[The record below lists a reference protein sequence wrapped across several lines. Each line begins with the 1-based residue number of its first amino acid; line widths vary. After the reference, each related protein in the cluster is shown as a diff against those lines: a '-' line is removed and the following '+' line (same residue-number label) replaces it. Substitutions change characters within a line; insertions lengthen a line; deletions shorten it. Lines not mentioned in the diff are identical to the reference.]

1 MAFRAAAPV
10 VLLALLSTVS
20 AYCPAFLQNQTACS
34 CSNYIDG
41 AIIRCN
47 GPSGPMIVDE
57 LKKTQIAISEL
68 ALENANI
75 IEISARAFKNL
86 RIKKLVLDNNRIRKI
101 QADAFNGLE
110 NTLQDLSINFNKL
123 SKVPSEALVGLRVL
137 SVLSIKCNQIGDI
150 EGSLFKNM
158 PSLIELNLSGNKIS
172 KIDGVAF
179 DEVKNT
185 LQSLVLDNNEMSEV
199 PAEAIR
205 NLDSL
210 IALHLKNNQISKLD
224 KLQIVNMTS
233 LSMLTLSGNQI
244 SSIDKNFIMNSPKIF
259 YIYLNNN
266 NIGSIELGTLAQFSD
281 VQTLDL
287 SYNHLAEVT
296 TDMFRSLEH
305 LQHLNLEGNSIT
317 DIAPGAFSATPLL
330 LLWLPHNCLTSITL
344 STFQGAPYLRQIS
357 LADNNIRN
365 IQPGSFGYLA
375 NLHTLDL
382 SSNKIQVLQSGAIS
396 GTDHLTVRLQENPM
410 VCSQDGFHVM
420 NGREAINLTT
430 EPNLVCKTDYT
441 HDIQDICPK
450 KEKPA
455 PMPMCVKPKY
465 DETTTTTTVT
475 TTMPT
480 TTTKVVTP
488 REPSTIPGR
497 RMNMERFWRLS
508 KRPNDALLPPRQR
521 VPLETIPAT
530 AIASG
535 QVPTIPVIPQVS
547 NGNVP
552 SRVEERLKL
561 LNANRS
567 LPPWLKADN
576 KGGKQEN
583 MEFSSDSAPET
594 VAIAESAPSS

>member
-1 MAFRAAAPV
+1 MAFRPAAPL
-10 VLLALLSTVS
+10 VLLLAALLHSS
-20 AYCPAFLQNQTACS
+20 AAYCPTFLLNQTACS

-47 GPSGPMIVDE
+47 GPNGPLIVDE
-57 LKKTQIAISEL
+57 LKKTQIEINEL

-101 QADAFNGLE
+101 HADAFSGLE
-110 NTLQDLSINFNKL
+110 NTLQDLSISMNRL
-123 SKVPSEALVGLRVL
+123 TKVPSEALIGLRLL
-137 SVLSIKCNQIGDI
+137 SVLTIKCNQIGDL

-158 PSLIELNLSGNKIS
+158 PSLIELNLDGNKIS

-179 DEVKNT
+179 DEVKNS
-185 LQSLVLDNNEMSEV
+185 LQSLVLDNNALTEV

-205 NLDSL
+205 NLDNL
-210 IALHLKNNQISKLD
+210 IALHLKNNQITKLD

-233 LSMLTLSGNQI
+233 LSLLTLSDNQI
-244 SSIDKNFIMNSPKIF
+244 ASIEKNFVLNSPKIT
-259 YIYLNNN
+259 YVYLNNN
-266 NIGSIELGTLAQFSD
+266 NIGSLELGTLAQFSE

-330 LLWLPHNCLTSITL
+330 LLWLPHNCLTSVTL
-344 STFQGAPYLRQIS
+344 STFSGALYLRHIS

-382 SSNKIQVLQSGAIS
+382 SSNKIQVLQSGAIT

-441 HDIQDICPK
+441 HDMQDVCPK
-450 KEKPA
+450 KGKPA
-455 PMPMCVKPKY
+455 PAPICVKSAKY
-465 DETTTTTTVT
+465 EETTTPATTVT
-475 TTMPT
+475 STEPT
-480 TTTKVVTP
+480 TTTEVVTP
-488 REPSTIPGR
+488 SQPSTIPGR
-497 RMNMERFWRLS
+497 RMNMQRFWRLS
-508 KRPNDALLPPRQR
+508 KRPSDTVLPRQR
-521 VPLETIPAT
+521 TPTD
-530 AIASG
+530 ASG
-535 QVPTIPVIPQVS
+535 AAPQQVT
-547 NGNVP
+547 NLLP
-552 SRVEERLKL
+552 SRVEERLKQL
-561 LNANRS
+561 RS
-567 LPPWLKADN
+567 LPPWLKLNN
-576 KGGKQEN
+576 KAAKQPET
-583 MEFSSDSAPET
+583 MEFNADAAPET
-594 VAIAESAPSS
+594 VAVVEGAAASASN

>member
-365 IQPGSFGYLA
+365 IQA
-375 NLHTLDL
+375 
-382 SSNKIQVLQSGAIS
+382 SSRHRKQ
-396 GTDHLTVRLQENPM
+396 NPM